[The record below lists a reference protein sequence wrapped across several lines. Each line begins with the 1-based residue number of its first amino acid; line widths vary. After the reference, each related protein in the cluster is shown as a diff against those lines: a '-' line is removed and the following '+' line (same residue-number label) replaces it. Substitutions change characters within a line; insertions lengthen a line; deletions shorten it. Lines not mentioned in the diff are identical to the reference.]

1 MNINYQIIKRIFDL
15 VFALFL
21 LILFSP
27 LIINICILIL
37 IFDGKPIIFKQL
49 RVGKDEKI
57 FSIYKFRTMTLSKI
71 SGSDSDRVNSD
82 NHRISIFGALLRKL
96 SLDELPQLINIIS
109 GEMSFIGPRP
119 LFIDYLKLYNADQ
132 RMRHKVI
139 PGISGLA
146 QVNGRNSI
154 SWAKRFEYDIFYV
167 KNQNFILDL
176 KIIILTVLRVLNM
189 SNINQNK
196 YSTMAP
202 FKGQK

>member
-96 SLDELPQLINIIS
+96 SLDELPQLINIIL
-109 GEMSFIGPRP
+109 GDMSFIGPRP

-154 SWAKRFEYDIFYV
+154 SWVKRFEYDIFYV

-196 YSTMAP
+196 YSTMTP

>member
-154 SWAKRFEYDIFYV
+154 SWVKRFEYDIFYV

>member
-1 MNINYQIIKRIFDL
+1 MTINYQIIKRIFDVL
-15 VFALFL
+15 FALFL
-21 LILFSP
+21 LIVLSP
-27 LIINICILIL
+27 LIIIICILIL

-57 FSIYKFRTMTLSKI
+57 FSIYKFRTMTLLNI
-71 SGSDSDRVNSD
+71 RGCDSDRVNSD

-109 GEMSFIGPRP
+109 GDMSFIGPRP
-119 LFIDYLKLYNADQ
+119 LFIDYLKFYNTYQ
-132 RMRHKVI
+132 KRRHKVV

-154 SWAKRFEYDIFYV
+154 SWVKRFDYDILYV
-167 KNQNFILDL
+167 KNQNIILDL

-189 SNINQNK
+189 SNINQDK
-196 YSTMAP
+196 SSTMTP